1 MQRVGIRDH
10 HIVNFPFCC
19 AVTSDHPYV
28 TSGGILIAL
37 GLLLSPYV
45 LTALLALFIAT
56 GVPRLPAPV
65 RNFLPAPFLE
75 VRSKQVLLQSLG
87 RVPFFFV

>member
-1 MQRVGIRDH
+1 MIIG
-10 HIVNFPFCC
+10 C

-28 TSGGILIAL
+28 TSAGILIAL
-37 GLLLSPYV
+37 ALLLSPYV
-45 LTALLALFIAT
+45 LTALLALFVAT

-75 VRSKQVLLQSLG
+75 VQNAKHSIAQSHRKSSEIPVLDHNK
-87 RVPFFFV
+87 RT

>member
-1 MQRVGIRDH
+1 MM
-10 HIVNFPFCC
+10 NFFFCC
-19 AVTSDHPYV
+19 AVITDHPYV
-28 TSGGILIAL
+28 TSGAILVGL

-45 LTALLALFIAT
+45 LTALLALFVAT

-75 VRSKQVLLQSLG
+75 V
-87 RVPFFFV
+87 